1 MKKKR
6 LAALVLGV
14 TITASLLFGCGRQR
28 RRSKEQ

>member
-14 TITASLLFGCGRQR
+14 TITASLLFRQQR